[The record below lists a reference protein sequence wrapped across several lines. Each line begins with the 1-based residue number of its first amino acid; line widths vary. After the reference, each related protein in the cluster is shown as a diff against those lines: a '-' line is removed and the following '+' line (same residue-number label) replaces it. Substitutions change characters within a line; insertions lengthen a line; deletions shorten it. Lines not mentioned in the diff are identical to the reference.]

1 MNFAGSLNHGINK
14 IMFTFTNN
22 ILWGFGMSLFLF
34 FLGLGLRTAFDAIFE
49 PADIK
54 EDEKDESF

>member
-1 MNFAGSLNHGINK
+1 
-14 IMFTFTNN
+14 MFTFTNN
-22 ILWGFGMSLFLF
+22 ILWGFGISLFLF
-34 FLGLGLRTAFDAIFE
+34 FLGLGLRTAFDVIFE